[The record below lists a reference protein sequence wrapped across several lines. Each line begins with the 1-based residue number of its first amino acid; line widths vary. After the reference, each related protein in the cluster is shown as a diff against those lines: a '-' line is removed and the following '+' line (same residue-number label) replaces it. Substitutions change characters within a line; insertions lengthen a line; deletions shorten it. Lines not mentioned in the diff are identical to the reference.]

1 MTLYQNGEVVGSAD
15 MASDIRDIDLT
26 EEYER
31 TAEGLQKFYLGRSY
45 TNNRDFCGLMS
56 EVRVWNRALSADEIN
71 APNHFYKVDP
81 ASEGLVAYWKLDDG
95 TGYIAKDY
103 TANGNNLTGEV
114 YSGYSWSNGMEWR
127 EVQLP

>member
-1 MTLYQNGEVVGSAD
+1 

-103 TANGNNLTGEV
+103 TANGNDLTGEV
-114 YSGYSWSNGMEWR
+114 YSGNTWSKGMEWR
-127 EVQLP
+127 EVQLPE